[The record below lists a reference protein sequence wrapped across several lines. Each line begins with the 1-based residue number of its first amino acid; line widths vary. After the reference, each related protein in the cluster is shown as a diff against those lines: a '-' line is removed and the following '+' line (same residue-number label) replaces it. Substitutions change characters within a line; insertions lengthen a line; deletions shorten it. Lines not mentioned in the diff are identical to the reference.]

1 MEPDRPFSYRFILFL
16 IFSVLLAACSAAETE
31 SKPTLSPLE
40 TQGRGV
46 FQSFCSRCHGTS
58 GDTVIVGPSLAGV
71 ATRAG
76 GRVEGLDAEGYIRQS
91 ILTPN
96 AYVVEGFPRDIMPGN
111 FETELTAEKLD
122 AVVAFLLTLE

>member
-1 MEPDRPFSYRFILFL
+1 MSLNRPLSFRWILVL
-16 IFSVLLAACSAAETE
+16 ILSAVLAACSAAGAET
-31 SKPTLSPLE
+31 KPTLSPLA

-58 GDTVIVGPSLAGV
+58 GETVIVGPSLAGV

-96 AYVVEGFPRDIMPGN
+96 AYVVEGFPQDIMPGN

-122 AVVAFLLTLE
+122 AVVAYLLTLE